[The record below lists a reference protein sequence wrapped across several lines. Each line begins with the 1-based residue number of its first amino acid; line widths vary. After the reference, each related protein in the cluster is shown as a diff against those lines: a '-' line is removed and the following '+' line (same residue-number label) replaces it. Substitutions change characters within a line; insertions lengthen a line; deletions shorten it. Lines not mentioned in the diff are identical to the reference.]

1 MLKLLKQTNRFE
13 ESLFLGILTLLCVSL
28 SIFRYTYTETLHF
41 LFLNWNLFLAFI
53 PWLLTSLISIHP
65 ALRQSTIIV
74 IPLIACWLLF
84 FPNAPY
90 ILTDLYHLTDRS
102 SMPVWFDLMLILT
115 YAWTG
120 LLAGFMSLWE
130 LERMVSGVIKQQYR
144 TVLII
149 FLFFLSGFGI
159 YIGRFLRWNS
169 WDVIH
174 KPFHIIEDI
183 AERLVDPLGHPETW
197 GVTIFMGLF
206 LCVLYWS
213 FKIVT
218 TRSESEKGIHKT
230 T

>member
-1 MLKLLKQTNRFE
+1 MLKLLKETNRVK
-13 ESLFLGILTLLCVSL
+13 ESLFLGVLTLFCVSL
-28 SIFRYTYTETLHF
+28 SIFRYTYTDTLHF
-41 LFLNWNLFLAFI
+41 IFLNWNLFLAFV

-65 ALRQSTIIV
+65 VLKQSTISV
-74 IPLIACWLLF
+74 IPLMACWLLF

-90 ILTDLYHLTDRS
+90 ILTDLFHLKDRS
-102 SMPVWFDLMLILT
+102 SMPAWFDLMLILT

-120 LLAGFMSLWE
+120 LLAGFMSLWD
-130 LERMVSGVIKQQYR
+130 LERMLSGVIKKQYR
-144 TVLII
+144 TGLII

-183 AERLVDPLGHPETW
+183 AERVSDPLGHPRTW

-213 FKIVT
+213 FKIIR
-218 TRSESEKGIHKT
+218 TRSEDEMT
-230 T
+230 TNNKV